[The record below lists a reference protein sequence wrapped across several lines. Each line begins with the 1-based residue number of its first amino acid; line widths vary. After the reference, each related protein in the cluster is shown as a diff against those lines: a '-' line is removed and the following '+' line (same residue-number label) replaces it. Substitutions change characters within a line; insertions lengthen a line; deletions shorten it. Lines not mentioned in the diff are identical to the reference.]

1 MGTTATTAASGSP
14 VTISPIPTSTLG
26 TRKAFTTQFGN
37 MVEGLYITWGNTI
50 SSATGDAASAE
61 MQIDLDFHWYNNS
74 IDSIALATNPLGVI
88 AGTNKNFVWEIMILN
103 PDATTYFLI
112 LKDSWEG
119 TLTAATTA
127 SSPTDLLTV
136 KWAAANPLV
145 DYAYKDTSTRALDTV
160 VNLMGGG
167 GAAAADGGTNDLT
180 ILDTLTTDLCT
191 EKWAVLTSN

>member
-1 MGTTATTAASGSP
+1 
-14 VTISPIPTSTLG
+14 
-26 TRKAFTTQFGN
+26 
-37 MVEGLYITWGNTI
+37 
-50 SSATGDAASAE
+50 